1 VHEQPLPRL
10 GPAHRSGVRVTKI
23 GLLLFKNTLY
33 ENENLIEM
41 GKGKVRKFLW
51 AGWVEMK

>member
-1 VHEQPLPRL
+1 M